1 MSRRLNLNLNLRPSR
16 LLLCPP
22 DRLPTFRPFLLGLT
36 LFFGGLG
43 VLDGWTPMQIVAP
56 VILTICTLLPLPAV
70 QVAPAVGLCIL
81 FLGLLH
87 GDWRLTRQ
95 SLELGSVAVFGTLV
109 GSFLRGIEWR
119 LASQSVLSTLT
130 NADTRNSP
138 NTPIRQALILLR
150 DSVCADAAI
159 ALRQLDD
166 VTAEALV
173 CIPQQALPD
182 QLTTPALFEEAIAQN
197 RCLYYPN
204 YPATPG
210 ASHVLLAKGTQS
222 LAILPF
228 QYPGKGTMPAPHSGA
243 ILLIWHRQTNISSR
257 LRQFIES
264 LLAELRTLL
273 QFCDTTLRMENLQ
286 ARFGAMLE
294 TIHQGVVFVDE
305 SGEQGWINQAA
316 AEQLGLTPGAVETPH
331 AGSGDGIAT
340 H

>member
-1 MSRRLNLNLNLRPSR
+1 MYRRLNLNLLRSR

-22 DRLPTFRPFLLGLT
+22 DRLPTFRAVLIWLT
-36 LFFGGLG
+36 LFFIGLG
-43 VLDGWTPMQIVAP
+43 VLDGWKPMQMVAP

-70 QVAPAVGLCIL
+70 QVAPAAGLYIL
-81 FLGLLH
+81 LLGLLH

-95 SLELGSVAVFGTLV
+95 SLELGSVAVFGTFV

-130 NADTRNSP
+130 NTDTRNSP
-138 NTPIRQALILLR
+138 DIPIRQALILLR
-150 DSVCADAAI
+150 EFVCADAAI

-182 QLTTPALFEEAIAQN
+182 QLTTPTLFEKAIAQN

-210 ASHVLLAKGTQS
+210 ASHVLVAKGTQS

-228 QYPGKGTMPAPHSGA
+228 QYPGRGTTLSAPHSGA
-243 ILLIWHRQTNISSR
+243 ILLIWHRQTSISPS

-264 LLAELRTLL
+264 LLGELRTLL
-273 QFCDTTLRMENLQ
+273 QFSDTTLRLENLQ

-305 SGEQGWINQAA
+305 SGEQGWINQA
-316 AEQLGLTPGAVETPH
+316 
-331 AGSGDGIAT
+331 
-340 H
+340 